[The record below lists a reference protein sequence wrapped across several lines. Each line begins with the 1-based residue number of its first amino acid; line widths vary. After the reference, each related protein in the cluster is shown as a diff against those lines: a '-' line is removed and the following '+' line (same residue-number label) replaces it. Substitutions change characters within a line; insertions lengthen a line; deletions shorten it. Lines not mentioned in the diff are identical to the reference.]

1 LEKISSINI
10 KYTSQQSYIKLILV
24 TIFFASNFIIARVS
38 SAVLSPVT
46 SSALRFTIA
55 SIFLIIIVFQKYR
68 KFPKITFHQ
77 LKIIIFLG
85 IVGIAGDSI
94 FFFSGLKYT
103 SASKASII
111 VALNPIFIAIFS
123 NIFFNEKLSISKL
136 TGIFISL
143 IGAIVVISNGAVL
156 SVFRGNIS
164 IGELYIL
171 GAVFCWVFFTL
182 LGKSVSEKLDSIIIL
197 CYSSIVGS
205 IILTGIGI
213 HQHSFVDLKN
223 MTLWIML
230 GSLSIGTL
238 GTAISYKFYYEAVYS
253 IGASRSGIFLNLV
266 PVFATIGGILILK
279 ESPTLS
285 FFIGALMVLTG
296 VYITNYQKIKNK
308 IS

>member
-1 LEKISSINI
+1 M
-10 KYTSQQSYIKLILV
+10 
-24 TIFFASNFIIARVS
+24 
-38 SAVLSPVT
+38 
-46 SSALRFTIA
+46 
-55 SIFLIIIVFQKYR
+55 
-68 KFPKITFHQ
+68 
-77 LKIIIFLG
+77 G

-279 ESPTLS
+279 ESPTLA

-308 IS
+308 VS